1 MEKGRNRNRLLLFPM
16 PLQGH
21 IIPMFQLAEILY
33 SKGFSITIIHT
44 DFNAPNPKNY
54 PNWEFKSISID
65 LSADFEVSVTN
76 VLEFVNEINVKCV
89 EPFRVLLSQ
98 LLNMN
103 MNMNMNDDHDVSCLI
118 PDSLFNFTRT
128 VSDTFGLRQIVLRT
142 GGISAFLAY
151 TCYPFLQEQ
160 GYLPIRGF
168 PESRM
173 EETIPQLP
181 MLRVKDLPF
190 LEGNLELVET
200 MMQETEASSGM
211 IWNSFVE
218 LEEPALS
225 KLCHMFSSIQLFPIG
240 PFHKFFPETS
250 SSSSSSSLIITP
262 DNNCISWLDK
272 QKHNSV
278 IYVSFG
284 SIAEMD
290 DNQIMEIA
298 SALANVKHP
307 FLWVIRCAIG
317 ESSKKLPQGLFLPE
331 SFDEERGRIVKW
343 APQQQA
349 LAHPAVGAFWT
360 HNGWNSTVESICEG
374 VPMMCTP
381 FFADQMLN
389 ARYVTHVWKIGLAV
403 EIGWKKE
410 KIEQVINKVMEEKE
424 GEDIR
429 KRALQFKD
437 LARICLRPGG
447 SSHESLNK
455 LANFI
460 SSF

>member
-1 MEKGRNRNRLLLFPM
+1 MEKQAIIRKGRNRLLLFPL

-21 IIPMFQLAEILY
+21 IVPMFQLAEILY

-65 LSADFEVSVTN
+65 VSDDFEVSMTN
-76 VLEFVNEINVKCV
+76 VLELVHEINVKCV
-89 EPFRVLLSQ
+89 EPFRLLLSQ
-98 LLNMN
+98 LLNLE
-103 MNMNMNDDHDVSCLI
+103 DGHDVSCLI
-118 PDSLFNFTRT
+118 PDSLLNFTRAIA
-128 VSDTFGLRQIVLRT
+128 DTYGLRQIVLRT
-142 GGISAFLAY
+142 GGISSFLAY

-160 GYLPIRGF
+160 GYLPIQGF

-173 EETIPQLP
+173 EEIIPELP
-181 MLRVKDLPF
+181 MLRVKDLPV
-190 LEGNLELVET
+190 LEGNLELVR
-200 MMQETEASSGM
+200 MMIQETKASSGM

-218 LEEPALS
+218 LEEPALT
-225 KLCHMFSSIQLFPIG
+225 KLRHNFSSIQLFPIG

-250 SSSSSSSLIITP
+250 SSSSSSLIKTP
-262 DNNCISWLDK
+262 DNDCISWLDK

-290 DNQIMEIA
+290 DNQILEIA

-307 FLWVIRCAIG
+307 FLWVIRSAVG
-317 ESSKKLPQGLFLPE
+317 SSKSLPQE
-331 SFDEERGRIVKW
+331 IFDEERGRIVNW
-343 APQQQA
+343 APQQEA
-349 LAHPAVGAFWT
+349 LAHPAVAAFWT

-374 VPMMCTP
+374 VPMICTP

-389 ARYVTHVWKIGLAV
+389 ARYVTHVWKVGLAV

-410 KIEQVINKVMEEKE
+410 KIQQVINRVMEEEKE
-424 GEDIR
+424 GEDIK
-429 KRALQFKD
+429 KRALQLKE
-437 LARICLRPGG
+437 LARICLKPGG
-447 SSHESLNK
+447 SSHDSLNK
-455 LANFI
+455 LSNFI